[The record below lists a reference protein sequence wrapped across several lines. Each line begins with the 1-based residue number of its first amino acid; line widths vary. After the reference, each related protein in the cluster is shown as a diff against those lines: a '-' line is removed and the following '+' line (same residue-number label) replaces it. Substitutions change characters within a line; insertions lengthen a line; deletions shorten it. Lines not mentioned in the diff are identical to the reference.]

1 MLIDTDTATLKAL
14 LDAFHASNWDAA
26 ATASHRITGSL
37 RMLDEAR
44 LIDLMSR
51 FEAAIRAR
59 EIDDA
64 RSHLPRIVES
74 FGHLLALL
82 QKLFDSAAHP

>member
-1 MLIDTDTATLKAL
+1 
-14 LDAFHASNWDAA
+14 
-26 ATASHRITGSL
+26 
-37 RMLDEAR
+37 MLDEAR